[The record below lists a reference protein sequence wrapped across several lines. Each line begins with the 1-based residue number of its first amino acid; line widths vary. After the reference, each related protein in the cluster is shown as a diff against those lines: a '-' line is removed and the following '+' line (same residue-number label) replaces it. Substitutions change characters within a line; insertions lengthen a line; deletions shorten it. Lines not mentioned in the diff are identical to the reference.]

1 MIKMPR
7 GTQDILPQD
16 SAKWRYIE
24 NRLHTL
30 MELYNYKEIRT
41 PIFESTELFARGVG
55 DSTDV
60 VQKEMYTFKDK
71 GDRSLTLR
79 PEGTAAVVRSYIE
92 HKMQGDPNQP
102 IKLYY
107 NGPMFR
113 YERKQ
118 KGRYRQFNQFG
129 VEAIGAENP
138 SIDAEILAMVMHIY
152 ESFGL
157 KHLKLVINSIGD
169 SESRKEYNEA
179 LVKHFEPV
187 IDTFCSD
194 CQSRLHINPM
204 RILDCKIDRDKEAVK
219 NAPRITDYLN
229 NDSKSYYE
237 QVKLHLDNLN
247 ISYVEDPNLVR
258 GLDYYT
264 HTAFELMIDNPE
276 YDGAITTLC
285 GGGRYNGLL
294 QLLDGPDETGIG
306 FALSIERLLM
316 ALDEEGISLDVSE
329 DFDLFVV
336 TMGEDADRYAV
347 KLIND
352 LRRNGIRVDKDY
364 LNRKIKGQMKQADR
378 LNAKYTVVI
387 GDQELE
393 NNEIGVKN
401 MISGETENVQLDELI
416 NYFKNRKEV

>member
-1 MIKMPR
+1 MINIPR
-7 GTQDILPQD
+7 GTQDILP
-16 SAKWRYIE
+16 SETKKWRYIE
-24 NRLHTL
+24 AKLDEL
-30 MELYNYKEIRT
+30 MELYNYEEIRT

-71 GDRSLTLR
+71 GDRSITLR

-92 HKMQGDPNQP
+92 NKMQGLPNQP

-118 KGRYRQFNQFG
+118 KGRYRQFTQFG

-152 ESFGL
+152 QSFGL

-169 SESRKEYNEA
+169 IDSRKEYNEA

-187 IDTFCSD
+187 IGDFCKD
-194 CQSRLHINPM
+194 CQARLHTNPM
-204 RILDCKIDRDKEAVK
+204 RILDCKIDKDKESVK
-219 NAPRITDYLN
+219 TAPRITEYLN
-229 NDSKSYYE
+229 ANSKTYFEEVKQHLNDLDIEYE
-237 QVKLHLDNLN
+237 
-247 ISYVEDPNLVR
+247 EDPKLVR

-264 HTAFELMIDNPE
+264 HTAFELMIDNPNYE
-276 YDGAITTLC
+276 GAITTLC

-294 QLLDGPDETGIG
+294 ELLDGPSQTGIG

-316 ALDEEGISLDVSE
+316 ALEEEGIELDVDH
-329 DFDLFVV
+329 DFDLFIV
-336 TMGEDADRYAV
+336 TMGQEADRYAV
-347 KLIND
+347 KLLND
-352 LRRNGIRVDKDY
+352 LRQNGVKADKDY
-364 LNRKIKGQMKQADR
+364 MERKVKGQMKQADR

-387 GDQELE
+387 GDQELAE
-393 NNEIGVKN
+393 KNINVKN
-401 MISGETENVQLDELI
+401 METGESERIDLNELV
-416 NYFKNRKEV
+416 NYFRN